1 MKKVIDNFDWKK
13 ASEGCDPNEK
23 IDILSR
29 TVFNIMNNFIPNET
43 ILIDDRDSPW
53 ISKKI
58 KSLILE
64 KNLGF
69 KKHFKTNNSETR
81 GKFYP
86 V

>member
-1 MKKVIDNFDWKK
+1 
-13 ASEGCDPNEK
+13 
-23 IDILSR
+23 
-29 TVFNIMNNFIPNET
+29 MNNFIPNET

>member
-1 MKKVIDNFDWKK
+1 
-13 ASEGCDPNEK
+13 
-23 IDILSR
+23 
-29 TVFNIMNNFIPNET
+29 MNNFIPNET

-64 KNLGF
+64 KNLCF